1 MRSGRPGARPGPR
14 GGEPGELASGAD
26 TLGRPAGRVHGV
38 VGVPPPSAPPAPS
51 PAGGGGVG
59 AAGGG
64 GPRGA
69 GRAFAETYVPE
80 HKRA

>member
-38 VGVPPPSAPPAPS
+38 LGVPPPGAAAARGPAVA
-51 PAGGGGVG
+51 AGVA
-59 AAGGG
+59 AAGGVVH
-64 GPRGA
+64 RG
-69 GRAFAETYVPE
+69 
-80 HKRA
+80 